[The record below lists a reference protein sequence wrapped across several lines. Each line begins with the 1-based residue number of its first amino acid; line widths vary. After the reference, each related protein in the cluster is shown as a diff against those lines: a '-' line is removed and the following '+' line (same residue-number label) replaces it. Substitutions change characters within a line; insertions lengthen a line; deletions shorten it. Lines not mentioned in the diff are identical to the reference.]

1 MSTWTIA
8 RLTFREASRRKIL
21 LAALIL
27 GVAFVAIFSIG
38 FHFVIQDIKNS
49 IRPTALLE
57 FNEVS
62 NFLMMAGLYVVNFL
76 TVMMA
81 VLTSVD
87 TLAGEISSGT
97 IHTIVAKPIH
107 RWEIV
112 TGKWIGFAG
121 MLTLYQ
127 ILMAGGVMAGV
138 YLQTGYLPPNPFGAL
153 ALLWLNA
160 LLLLTVSLLGGSI
173 LSTLANGVMVFGLFG
188 IAFLGGWI
196 EQIGTLINNSS
207 ASQTAVNIGVITSLL
222 LPSEALWRRAAYE
235 MQSPLVAA
243 VGFSPFFSTSIPSV
257 AMVIYAV
264 IYLIIA
270 FLLALRM
277 FNKRDL

>member
-1 MSTWTIA
+1 MSTWTITL
-8 RLTFREASRRKIL
+8 LTFREASRRKIL

-27 GVAFVAIFSIG
+27 GVAFVAIFGVG
-38 FHFVIQDIKNS
+38 FHFVVQDIKNS
-49 IRPTALLE
+49 GRPTALLE

-87 TLAGEISSGT
+87 TISGEIASGT
-97 IHTIVAKPIH
+97 IHTLVAKPIH

-127 ILMAGGVMAGV
+127 VLMAGGVMAAV
-138 YLQTGYLPPNPFGAL
+138 YLQSGYLPPNPAGAL

-160 LLLLTVSLLGGSI
+160 LLLLSVSLLGGTI

-188 IAFLGGWI
+188 IAFIGGWI
-196 EQIGTLINNSS
+196 EQIGTFLNNAA
-207 ASQTAVNIGVITSLL
+207 ASQTAINIGVITSLL

-235 MQSPLVAA
+235 MQSPLVSA
-243 VGFSPFFSTSIPSV
+243 VGFSPFFSTSVPSTV
-257 AMVIYAV
+257 MVIYAV
-264 IYLIIA
+264 LYLIAA
-270 FLLALRM
+270 FMLAVRL
-277 FNKRDL
+277 FSKRDL

>member
-27 GVAFVAIFSIG
+27 GVVFVAIFSVG
-38 FHFVIQDIKNS
+38 FHFVLQDIKNS
-49 IRPTALLE
+49 SRPTALLE

-87 TLAGEISSGT
+87 TLAGEIASGT

-127 ILMAGGVMAGV
+127 LLMAGGVMAGV
-138 YLQTGYLPPNPFGAL
+138 YLQSGYLPPNPLDAL

-173 LSTLANGVMVFGLFG
+173 FSTLANGVMVFGLFG
-188 IAFLGGWI
+188 IAFIGGWI
-196 EQIGTLINNSS
+196 EQIGTFLNNAS
-207 ASQTAVNIGVITSLL
+207 ASQTAINIGVITSLL

-264 IYLIIA
+264 SYLIVA